1 MWHKK
6 RNKKIV
12 HIAEMKINENEIKK
26 KGHTVNNSHGADV
39 EDIPFGIEVRR
50 PVVEFPA
57 REALD
62 VICQKK

>member
-1 MWHKK
+1 
-6 RNKKIV
+6 
-12 HIAEMKINENEIKK
+12 MKINENEIKK

>member
-1 MWHKK
+1 MF
-6 RNKKIV
+6 RV
-12 HIAEMKINENEIKK
+12 C
-26 KGHTVNNSHGADV
+26 HTNNSHGADV

-62 VICQKK
+62 VIYAKKNEINQKEIRKMIRIEKKK